1 MAFKDIG
8 LQVFNQLLEYILKKQ
23 NKRANIVVETSGD
36 TGPAAVTAVK
46 GSSFVNIF
54 CLYPYKRVSPM
65 QELQMTTIQDDNV
78 SIYRTEGTSDEQASV
93 LKELFSNNE
102 FSSKY
107 NLCSINSINWFR
119 VASQCSYYVWS
130 YLQVYGTPLSIGKLV
145 NFSVPSGALGN
156 AAGGFIAKR
165 MGLPI
170 GKIICATNANDIVH
184 RTISQ
189 GDLSMGTN
197 LQTLSPAMD
206 IQYAYNLE
214 RVLYYICNEN
224 SSIIKDIMTNVEKQ
238 FKYESN
244 APKVQLD
251 SIIVNRLQETFL
263 SCSVSDDS
271 TLKMINEFYINY
283 QVVLCPHS
291 AIGVYASQY
300 VFKHILTDPT
310 INVLTAHPAKFE
322 QIINQAIG
330 KQYEL
335 PNQVKELYTKPQRFN
350 WLHKSSENWRDEW
363 I

>member
-1 MAFKDIG
+1 MLYKSTRGGDLDTSLGPTMAFKDIG

-46 GSSFVNIF
+46 GSSYVNIF
-54 CLYPYKRVSPM
+54 CLYPYQRVSPM

-78 SIYRTEGTSDEQASV
+78 SIYRTD
-93 LKELFSNNE
+93 
-102 FSSKY
+102 
-107 NLCSINSINWFR
+107 
-119 VASQCSYYVWS
+119 ASQCSYYVWS

-145 NFSVPSGALGN
+145 NYSVPSGALGN

-214 RVLYYICNEN
+214 RITR
-224 SSIIKDIMTNVEKQ
+224 DI
-238 FKYESN
+238 
-244 APKVQLD
+244 PIL
-251 SIIVNRLQETFL
+251 
-263 SCSVSDDS
+263 
-271 TLKMINEFYINY
+271 FYI
-283 QVVLCPHS
+283 
-291 AIGVYASQY
+291 
-300 VFKHILTDPT
+300 
-310 INVLTAHPAKFE
+310 
-322 QIINQAIG
+322 
-330 KQYEL
+330 
-335 PNQVKELYTKPQRFN
+335 
-350 WLHKSSENWRDEW
+350 
-363 I
+363 